1 MRRVPAYGLLFIL
14 FVLMECSKDK
24 PDPGDLTS
32 FVYHPQPFEVVAPAT
47 FPQMEIPADNPMT
60 VEGIDLGR
68 RLFFDPILSADS
80 TMSCSSCH
88 LPNASFTDDLPV
100 SPGIDGIN
108 GRRSAM
114 SLLNVG
120 YYTRGLFWDG
130 RAGSLEEQA
139 LFPVEDE
146 IELHNSWSKVVEDL
160 KKHPDYPRLFREAFG
175 IAHVDEISKELA
187 AKAIAQFERTLVSTG
202 KAKYDRVQRQ
212 ETFFT
217 DEELNGYIMFFDLGS
232 GFPDAECAHCHN
244 APLFTTNEYINN
256 GIEDIQDLNAFPDPG
271 RGAITA
277 KFIDNGR
284 FRVPTLRNL
293 AYTAP
298 YMHDGRFKNLDEVL
312 DHYLSG
318 GHNQLNKDALIY
330 PLKLTAEQKSDLKA
344 FILTLT
350 DPDFLTIPAYQSPF
364 N

>member
-1 MRRVPAYGLLFIL
+1 MMRTSASAILLLIL
-14 FVLMECSKDK
+14 LSQCTKDR
-24 PDPGDLTS
+24 PDPGDLSSIT
-32 FVYHPQPFEVVAPAT
+32 YQPHAYQVTAPVT

-60 VEGIDLGR
+60 EEGIDLGR

-80 TMSCSSCH
+80 TMACASCH
-88 LPNASFTDDLPV
+88 LPQSSFTDNLPV

-120 YYTRGLFWDG
+120 FYNRGLFWDG
-130 RAGSLEEQA
+130 RSASLEEQA
-139 LFPVEDE
+139 LLPVEDQV
-146 IELHNSWSKVVEDL
+146 ELHHSWTRVVEDL
-160 KKHPDYPRLFREAFG
+160 KRHPDYPEKFREAFG
-175 IAHVDEISKELA
+175 IKNTSEITKELA
-187 AKAIAQFERTLVSTG
+187 AKAIAQFERTLISSG
-202 KAKYDRVQRQ
+202 NSKFDRVQRQ
-212 ETFFT
+212 EAFFT
-217 DEELNGYIMFFDLGS
+217 DEELNGYIMFFDRGS

-256 GIEDIQDLNAFPDPG
+256 GIEDIQDLTDFPDMG

-277 KFIDNGR
+277 KTIDNGR

-293 AYTAP
+293 AFTAP
-298 YMHDGRFKNLDEVL
+298 YMHDGRFKTLDEVL

-330 PLKLTAEQKSDLKA
+330 PLKLSEEQKSDLKA

-350 DPDFLTIPAYQSPF
+350 DPDFLTNPAYQNPF
-364 N
+364 D

>member
-1 MRRVPAYGLLFIL
+1 MTRHLSYGILFIFL
-14 FVLMECSKDK
+14 LSQCTKDR
-24 PDPGDLTS
+24 PAPGDLTAIT
-32 FVYHPQPFEVVAPAT
+32 YQPHPYGIVAPST

-60 VEGIDLGR
+60 VEGIELGR
-68 RLFFDPILSADS
+68 RLFYDPILSGDS
-80 TMSCSSCH
+80 TMACASCH
-88 LPNASFTDDLPV
+88 LPQHSFTDDLPV

-120 YYTRGLFWDG
+120 YYNRGLFWDG
-130 RAGSLEEQA
+130 RSASLEEQA
-139 LFPVEDE
+139 LVPVEDQ
-146 IELHNSWSKVVEDL
+146 IELHHSWSKVVEDL
-160 KKHPDYPRLFREAFG
+160 QRHPDYPARFREAFG
-175 IAHVDEISKELA
+175 IEHVDQITKELA
-187 AKAIAQFERTLVSTG
+187 AKAIAQFERTLISSG
-202 KAKYDRVQRQ
+202 NSKYDRVQRQ
-212 ETFFT
+212 EEFFT

-256 GIEDIQDLNAFPDPG
+256 GIEDIQDLNDFPDMG
-271 RGAITA
+271 RGAISA
-277 KFIDNGR
+277 KVIDNGR

-298 YMHDGRFKNLDEVL
+298 YMHDGRFKTLDEVL
-312 DHYLSG
+312 DHYISG

-330 PLKLTAEQKSDLKA
+330 PLKLSEEQRSDLKA

-350 DPDFLTIPAYQSPF
+350 DPDILTNPAYQSPF